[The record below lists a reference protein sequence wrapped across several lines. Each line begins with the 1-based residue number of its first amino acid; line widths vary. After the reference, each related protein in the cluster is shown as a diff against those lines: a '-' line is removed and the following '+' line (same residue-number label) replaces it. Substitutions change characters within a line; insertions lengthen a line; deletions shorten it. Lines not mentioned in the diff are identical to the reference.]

1 MTKKLYEIRDNIRA
15 VNEDVRKLKNDNYS
29 EIYNNGDMRYIE
41 EIRRALSICAAT
53 VATFIDHLLVNEN
66 EEEPEIK

>member
-1 MTKKLYEIRDNIRA
+1 MIEKLYKIRNEIRA
-15 VNEDVRKLKNDNYS
+15 VNDEVRKLKNDNYS
-29 EIYNNGDMRYIE
+29 ELYHNGDLRFFE
-41 EIRRALSICAAT
+41 EISRSLSICAAT